1 MAEPIKLKQ
10 EELDS
15 LRKIQS
21 KYQEKI
27 YLFGQFYL
35 ERVALDEKIKQLS
48 EAETKARDEYLAVQ
62 KEEQEWVNKIA
73 ESYGDG
79 NLSLADGTFT
89 PNSKS

>member
-89 PNSKS
+89 PNSKA

>member
-48 EAETKARDEYLAVQ
+48 EAET
-62 KEEQEWVNKIA
+62 NCGFFI
-73 ESYGDG
+73 
-79 NLSLADGTFT
+79 
-89 PNSKS
+89 

>member
-62 KEEQEWVNKIA
+62 KEEQDWVNKIA

-89 PNSKS
+89 PNSKA

>member
-48 EAETKARDEYLAVQ
+48 EAETKARDEYLSVQ
-62 KEEQEWVNKIA
+62 KEEQDWVNKIA

-89 PNSKS
+89 PNSKA

>member
-48 EAETKARDEYLAVQ
+48 EAETKARDEYLSVQ
-62 KEEQEWVNKIA
+62 KEEQDWVNKIA